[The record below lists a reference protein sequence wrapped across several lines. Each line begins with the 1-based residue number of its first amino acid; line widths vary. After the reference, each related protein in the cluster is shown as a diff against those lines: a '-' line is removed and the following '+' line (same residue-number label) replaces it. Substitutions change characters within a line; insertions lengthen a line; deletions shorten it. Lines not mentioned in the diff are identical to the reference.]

1 MYGPERSSFSRSGTP
16 VAGLAQGF
24 SVPFTPLHMGP
35 GLALK
40 ALAGRHF
47 SLMVF
52 GFSQIAIDIEPLVRI
67 IRGDTVLHGFTH
79 TYLGATLIALGSALV
94 GRPVCQFL
102 LRYWNP
108 DPSSPFLNWLP
119 TAKTIPWSAAFIGAF
134 AGTYSH
140 VFLDS
145 IMHSDMQP
153 LAPISEANAL
163 LHVISV
169 DALHLACVLSG
180 MLGIALMFTAAA
192 IRRRTQFQKQA

>member
-1 MYGPERSSFSRSGTP
+1 
-16 VAGLAQGF
+16 
-24 SVPFTPLHMGP
+24 MGP

-67 IRGDTVLHGFTH
+67 IRGDAVLHGFTH

-119 TAKTIPWSAAFIGAF
+119 TAKTIPWSAAFVGAF

-153 LAPISEANAL
+153 LAPASNANAL

-169 DALHLACVLSG
+169 ESLHVACLLSG
-180 MLGIALMFTAAA
+180 VLGALLMFAAFLVH
-192 IRRRTQFQKQA
+192 RRANAHRQA